1 MPRHIHDAS
10 AMCSMCKSKNISIL
24 WKDIQNKIQE
34 GKFETGKKKVQCS
47 MY

>member
-10 AMCSMCKSKNISIL
+10 AMCSMCKSKIKAFYE
-24 WKDIQNKIQE
+24 KDIQNKIQE
-34 GKFETGKKKVQCS
+34 GEFETGKKKVQCS